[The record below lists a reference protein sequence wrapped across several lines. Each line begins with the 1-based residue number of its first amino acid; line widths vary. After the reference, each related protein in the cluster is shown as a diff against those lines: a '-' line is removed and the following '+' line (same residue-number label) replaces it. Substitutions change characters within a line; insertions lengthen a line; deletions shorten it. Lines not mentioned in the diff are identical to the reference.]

1 MTSAKQAFN
10 NKEYDVALRLWEI
23 DLKQGKDTR
32 LLCLNTSF
40 KLARQVLIPRKEYLE
55 AITYLNK
62 ALDYALTDETL
73 INKITIVKIA
83 CLYEL
88 VKVEI
93 PKALSFL
100 EAGLL
105 LNPPTFLKTKL
116 NEKISRCN
124 ELLLIIR
131 KTIDDYEQTLDLL

>member
-62 ALDYALTDETL
+62 ST
-73 INKITIVKIA
+73 
-83 CLYEL
+83 
-88 VKVEI
+88 
-93 PKALSFL
+93 
-100 EAGLL
+100 
-105 LNPPTFLKTKL
+105 
-116 NEKISRCN
+116 
-124 ELLLIIR
+124 
-131 KTIDDYEQTLDLL
+131 